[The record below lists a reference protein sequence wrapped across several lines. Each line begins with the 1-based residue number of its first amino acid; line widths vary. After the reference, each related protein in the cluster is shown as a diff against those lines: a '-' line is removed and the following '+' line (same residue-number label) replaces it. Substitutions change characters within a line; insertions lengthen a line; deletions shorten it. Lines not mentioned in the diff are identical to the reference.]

1 MFIFVALLNV
11 KDYYYEENLSIITHV
26 FLFQACTSDM
36 EEILQVGEVETSKV
50 TTRQAS
56 DGEYDLLGFSYD
68 ITGDYLHVDNA
79 KKMVVDIKSFI
90 E

>member
-1 MFIFVALLNV
+1 MMKIYLSLLIV
-11 KDYYYEENLSIITHV
+11 L
-26 FLFQACTSDM
+26 LFQACTSDM
-36 EEILQVGEVETSKV
+36 EEILQVGEIETSKV

-79 KKMVVDIKSFI
+79 KKLVVDIKSFI
-90 E
+90 GDPNNKD